1 MAFGVVSTLYFP
13 IAASA
18 GASMWGTDVRK
29 LNTSADATADS
40 TTAFNFGTS
49 AAVVR
54 TADPYTSSA
63 TDADQTLFG
72 WAIDPTDMASTTD
85 FVRSYAAGNH
95 TLTARLTQSGAGA
108 INVTMTLYIYR
119 VGPSPT
125 RTRTLLGSNS
135 SITSVA
141 ALSAP
146 TTATVAVA
154 LGAVTFAADE
164 TIQYSVELTCTGVAV
179 VGRTGQFRTGTDGGV
194 AVRMDTPPLKI
205 LAAMTGSDAGGVGVA
220 AGVLSATGGM
230 SGTSS
235 GTGSAL
241 AVMSAVTGIIGS
253 ANAAATAAGAL
264 GASAGLVGSATG
276 VASTSGSLGAIAGL
290 VGSSASFAS
299 TAGFLT
305 AVADMVGSA
314 FGTSTANGV
323 PSSLAGTI
331 GSADGTSDALGI
343 LGAILATVGTAT
355 VGAACPADW
364 PVNDGLKE
372 IAADVFFHEPP
383 NEGDP
388 VAGATV
394 NLIRDSDGLLIATTV
409 TDGAGH
415 YSFPRDSN
423 DPYTYH
429 VEVRHLAQ
437 QGLSE
442 AGCVPV

>member
-1 MAFGVVSTLYFP
+1 
-13 IAASA
+13 
-18 GASMWGTDVRK
+18 
-29 LNTSADATADS
+29 
-40 TTAFNFGTS
+40 
-49 AAVVR
+49 
-54 TADPYTSSA
+54 
-63 TDADQTLFG
+63 
-72 WAIDPTDMASTTD
+72 
-85 FVRSYAAGNH
+85 
-95 TLTARLTQSGAGA
+95 
-108 INVTMTLYIYR
+108 
-119 VGPSPT
+119 
-125 RTRTLLGSNS
+125 
-135 SITSVA
+135 
-141 ALSAP
+141 
-146 TTATVAVA
+146 
-154 LGAVTFAADE
+154 
-164 TIQYSVELTCTGVAV
+164 VELTCTGVAV